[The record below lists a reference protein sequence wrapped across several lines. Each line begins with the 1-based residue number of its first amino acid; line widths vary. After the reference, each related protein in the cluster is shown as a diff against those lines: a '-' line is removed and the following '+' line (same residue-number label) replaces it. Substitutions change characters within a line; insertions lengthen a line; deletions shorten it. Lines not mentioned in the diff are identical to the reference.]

1 MPWDDV
7 SCGMFP
13 AQGSRTKGFDERLLE
28 LCWGSSAQM
37 QGAQPWLQSCPRPLG
52 TSEEPAAMGEA
63 MDACGDLG
71 EQGPGELCLLR
82 NGFWGD
88 RTITMEQRK
97 VRQQLTGPVP
107 IRLAAR
113 GLPSSQR
120 NARTWGS
127 RGPTI
132 NLCSVVAFLV
142 HSWRCPCPVSDY
154 TLAQALQGTNP
165 VQMSPALLS
174 PQHCLNLGCSSVHHH
189 FRFAIPHLYY
199 LTRRRCW

>member
-1 MPWDDV
+1 MNACWSFAGEAAPRCRGH
-7 SCGMFP
+7 SP
-13 AQGSRTKGFDERLLE
+13 GSRAALAPWAPRRAGCDG
-28 LCWGSSAQM
+28 GSD
-37 QGAQPWLQSCPRPLG
+37 
-52 TSEEPAAMGEA
+52 GE
-63 MDACGDLG
+63 ACGDLG

-142 HSWRCPCPVSDY
+142 HSWCRPCPVSDY